1 MAPALG
7 LAAPQICAVAASESC
22 CIRVGRR
29 DAMLADEA
37 RQCRVGH
44 PERVANFRQRRA
56 RLAQQRA
63 TVIFG
68 PSGIYGVDDAA
79 LRPMTFED

>member
-1 MAPALG
+1 MRTG
-7 LAAPQICAVAASESC
+7 AVRTSGAE
-22 CIRVGRR
+22 RPLQPLRFRRPGGRR
-29 DAMLADEA
+29 DVVLAGQTC
-37 RQCRVGH
+37 QCRVGH